1 MGTSSRLT
9 FIVTIYCSGRRWR
22 LHRATSYQGSS
33 RCSGQGIVLCGIA
46 GEYGVEDA
54 DVQVAL
60 LASVLLHRDLD
71 PTRFPVDV
79 TDVQDSAAELTGK
92 LGRSTEKATIATA
105 ARAVQKLGGTLYS
118 LSREF
123 GSEQQPQRKNR
134 VTKKL
139 PLVGVVGRFLGERTA
154 LGDIARAGSEWL
166 QAKGHAQDWR
176 PQM

>member
-1 MGTSSRLT
+1 
-9 FIVTIYCSGRRWR
+9 
-22 LHRATSYQGSS
+22 
-33 RCSGQGIVLCGIA
+33 VLYGIA